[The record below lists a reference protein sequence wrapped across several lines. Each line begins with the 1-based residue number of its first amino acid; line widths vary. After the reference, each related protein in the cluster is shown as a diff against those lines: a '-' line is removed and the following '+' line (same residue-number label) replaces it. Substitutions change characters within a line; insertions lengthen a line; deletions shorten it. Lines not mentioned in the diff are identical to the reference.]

1 MKASITV
8 LFVLLTVSISSH
20 ATLIEVVGSGE
31 YIDRNIP
38 TNSAFSFRFLYD
50 TAAAESVISPT
61 ESMYTNAV
69 SDFVVTTDIEA
80 TLFSPTSDL
89 FDFGTANIQV
99 LNDDTFLGGPEVDL
113 VIFYSERDDIN
124 NVPNL
129 GVGVTLLGENLDVF
143 TSTSLPVALE
153 LSDFQLARFSLVA
166 TVGSVTGPFQRGD
179 ITSLTLKPLVPASV
193 PEPAS
198 LGLVGLGLIA
208 LGLRR
213 RLK

>member
-1 MKASITV
+1 MKTRFLA
-8 LFVLLTVSISSH
+8 LLVLLGVSVASH
-20 ATLIEVVGSGE
+20 ATLIEIVGSGE

-38 TNSAFSFRFLYD
+38 TNPVFSFRFVYD

-69 SDFVVTTDIEA
+69 SDFVITTDIEA
-80 TLFSPTSDL
+80 SFFSPTSDL
-89 FDFGTANIQV
+89 FDVGAADIQV
-99 LNDDTFLGGPEVDL
+99 LNDGSFFGGEEIDL
-113 VIFYSERDDIN
+113 IGFYSERIDIN
-124 NVPNL
+124 GIPSL
-129 GVGVTLLGENLDVF
+129 GVGVTLLSVNLDVF
-143 TSTSLPVALE
+143 TSTSLPVDLE
-153 LSDFQLARFSLVA
+153 LSDFQFARFSLVW
-166 TVGSVTGPFQRGD
+166 TVGTVTGPFQRGD
-179 ITSLTLKPLVPASV
+179 ITSLTLRPLVPASV